1 MQHRVTTLKDQIR
14 HCTLHIQCVGAVV
27 WERIHLKDV
36 FLMPQHELVVPVV
49 QVYHLLDANYNVQ
62 KKKQCNWFI
71 AKTPGEEC
79 ERLNVI
85 KCEASLF
92 VC

>member
-36 FLMPQHELVVPVV
+36 CLMPHELVVHVV
-49 QVYHLLDANYNVQ
+49 QVYHLLDANDNVQ
-62 KKKQCNWFI
+62 EKKQCDWFI

-85 KCEASLF
+85 KREASLF